1 MKNAFKIYKRDIKTM
16 VTNWAALIMVVILIF
31 IPSLYSLINIK
42 ASWDPYGNTGGIK
55 VAVVNED
62 EGTVFKDSEI
72 NLGNELIDEL
82 KSNTKMGWTF
92 VDKETATQGILEETY
107 LTALDSLDI
116 YHVRCVF
123 IKECGNIYLTYKN

>member
-72 NLGNELIDEL
+72 NLGNEHLICFEL
-82 KSNTKMGWTF
+82 TLVFSLYQNTSDFLHKGTHIHYN
-92 VDKETATQGILEETY
+92 KY
-107 LTALDSLDI
+107 LL
-116 YHVRCVF
+116 
-123 IKECGNIYLTYKN
+123 YLRIF